1 MNGNEQK
8 KEQKSDQWRKKINTQ
23 SNAYLD
29 DGKTMNKEKAI

>member
-1 MNGNEQK
+1 MNGKEQR
-8 KEQKSDQWRKKINTQ
+8 KEQKSDQWKKINTQ